1 MKKLLLFWYFV
12 VNLQLELRFA
22 AAGVREEK
30 ERERDSADRSG
41 MWDDDNDP
49 HPGRAKQRAK
59 VKESQDKEM
68 SKTEDR
74 WTVGMIAQ
82 QGVPKQMDG
91 RLRNRRLSCKSQS
104 TQK

>member
-1 MKKLLLFWYFV
+1 MKKLL
-12 VNLQLELRFA
+12 R
-22 AAGVREEK
+22 
-30 ERERDSADRSG
+30 ERETALIDRGCG
-41 MWDDDNDP
+41 MMIIILIQAEPNGE
-49 HPGRAKQRAK
+49 HK